1 MKVAVISGVTGQDGS
16 YLAELLLSKGYFV
29 IGFSRR
35 VSVNTSERIKHLLTN
50 GNFQFEEGDVCD
62 PLYITTLLTKY
73 RVAEFYNLA
82 AQSHV
87 HTSFTQ
93 PVVTTEIDYMGPLNI
108 LNCIKNCSPETR
120 FYQASTSEM
129 FGDVFEE
136 SDDGAYQDEETY
148 MNPQSPY
155 AIAKLAAHHAVRLYR
170 ESYGIFG
177 CSGILFNHESPRR
190 GENFVTR
197 KITKWIGDF
206 LRTIKDA
213 DPNSISF
220 DQDNILELGQPVF
233 PKLRLGNLDASRDW
247 GHAKDYCINLDVP
260 ILTTHGWKFYN
271 DIKVGDQV
279 INFNTQKNKLSTD
292 VVNQKILLD
301 SDGEK
306 IEFTGRGV
314 HLRVTSNHRMFYQK
328 KSKKSKGGWSDWKVC
343 SAEEMHKKFEDLST
357 RTKYDYRFPHFQ
369 DYDKNDIEIHND
381 DIVYL
386 IGALLTEGCFTHS
399 SKPGRG
405 LNLSISQSFI
415 ANENVY
421 TKISKTIDRL
431 GLSYSLKTRNDGV
444 TEWLFHSKSSREI
457 LSWFDTNNIHVMP
470 KWCYSLNQR
479 QAMILIEAMMDC
491 DGHWGG
497 MVYTSKRHKL
507 AVDFQSIACLAGY
520 RTTKIRTDKFG
531 ISRVCLITKTKKYTY
546 IMNSQKINDGH
557 DQVWCVSTNNGTI
570 VTRDN
575 ECISIS
581 GNCKAMWMMLQHDTA
596 DDYVVSTEETYS
608 VRDFLNT
615 AFYEAGIDN
624 WENLVVVDPKFY
636 RPAEVP
642 YLCGVSQKI
651 RKTLGW
657 SPEVTFEQLAKEM
670 VEADING

>member
-73 RVAEFYNLA
+73 RVTEFYNLA

-87 HTSFTQ
+87 HTSFLQ

-108 LNCIKNCSPETR
+108 LNCIKNCSPETK

-129 FGDVFEE
+129 FGDIFEE

-197 KITKWIGDF
+197 KITKWIGEFVSWKEKIGNIDGF
-206 LRTIKDA
+206 NDNYIVGPRTTKDI
-213 DPNSISF
+213 DHT
-220 DQDNILELGQPVF
+220 F

-247 GHAKDYCINLDVP
+247 GHAKDYV
-260 ILTTHGWKFYN
+260 
-271 DIKVGDQV
+271 
-279 INFNTQKNKLSTD
+279 
-292 VVNQKILLD
+292 
-301 SDGEK
+301 
-306 IEFTGRGV
+306 R
-314 HLRVTSNHRMFYQK
+314 
-328 KSKKSKGGWSDWKVC
+328 
-343 SAEEMHKKFEDLST
+343 
-357 RTKYDYRFPHFQ
+357 
-369 DYDKNDIEIHND
+369 
-381 DIVYL
+381 
-386 IGALLTEGCFTHS
+386 
-399 SKPGRG
+399 
-405 LNLSISQSFI
+405 
-415 ANENVY
+415 
-421 TKISKTIDRL
+421 
-431 GLSYSLKTRNDGV
+431 
-444 TEWLFHSKSSREI
+444 
-457 LSWFDTNNIHVMP
+457 
-470 KWCYSLNQR
+470 
-479 QAMILIEAMMDC
+479 
-491 DGHWGG
+491 
-497 MVYTSKRHKL
+497 
-507 AVDFQSIACLAGY
+507 
-520 RTTKIRTDKFG
+520 
-531 ISRVCLITKTKKYTY
+531 
-546 IMNSQKINDGH
+546 
-557 DQVWCVSTNNGTI
+557 
-570 VTRDN
+570 
-575 ECISIS
+575 
-581 GNCKAMWMMLQHDTA
+581 AMWMMLQHDTA

>member
-1 MKVAVISGVTGQDGS
+1 MKVAVVSGSSGQDGS

-155 AIAKLAAHHAVRLYR
+155 AIAKLASHHAVRLYR

-197 KITKWIGDF
+197 KITKWIGEFIDF
-206 LRTIKDA
+206 TENRKLGELVPDEDYIITKT
-213 DPNSISF
+213 NS
-220 DQDNILELGQPVF
+220 VKY

-247 GHAKDYCINLDVP
+247 GHAKDYV
-260 ILTTHGWKFYN
+260 
-271 DIKVGDQV
+271 
-279 INFNTQKNKLSTD
+279 
-292 VVNQKILLD
+292 
-301 SDGEK
+301 
-306 IEFTGRGV
+306 R
-314 HLRVTSNHRMFYQK
+314 
-328 KSKKSKGGWSDWKVC
+328 
-343 SAEEMHKKFEDLST
+343 
-357 RTKYDYRFPHFQ
+357 
-369 DYDKNDIEIHND
+369 
-381 DIVYL
+381 
-386 IGALLTEGCFTHS
+386 
-399 SKPGRG
+399 
-405 LNLSISQSFI
+405 
-415 ANENVY
+415 
-421 TKISKTIDRL
+421 
-431 GLSYSLKTRNDGV
+431 
-444 TEWLFHSKSSREI
+444 
-457 LSWFDTNNIHVMP
+457 
-470 KWCYSLNQR
+470 
-479 QAMILIEAMMDC
+479 
-491 DGHWGG
+491 
-497 MVYTSKRHKL
+497 
-507 AVDFQSIACLAGY
+507 
-520 RTTKIRTDKFG
+520 
-531 ISRVCLITKTKKYTY
+531 
-546 IMNSQKINDGH
+546 
-557 DQVWCVSTNNGTI
+557 
-570 VTRDN
+570 
-575 ECISIS
+575 
-581 GNCKAMWMMLQHDTA
+581 AMWMMLQHDTA

>member
-73 RVAEFYNLA
+73 RVTEFYNLA

-108 LNCIKNCSPETR
+108 LNCIKNCSPETK

-129 FGDVFEE
+129 FGDIFEE

-197 KITKWIGDF
+197 KITKWIGEFVSWKEKIGNIDGF
-206 LRTIKDA
+206 NDNYIVGPRTTKDI
-213 DPNSISF
+213 DHT
-220 DQDNILELGQPVF
+220 F

-247 GHAKDYCINLDVP
+247 GHAKDYV
-260 ILTTHGWKFYN
+260 
-271 DIKVGDQV
+271 
-279 INFNTQKNKLSTD
+279 
-292 VVNQKILLD
+292 
-301 SDGEK
+301 
-306 IEFTGRGV
+306 R
-314 HLRVTSNHRMFYQK
+314 
-328 KSKKSKGGWSDWKVC
+328 
-343 SAEEMHKKFEDLST
+343 
-357 RTKYDYRFPHFQ
+357 
-369 DYDKNDIEIHND
+369 
-381 DIVYL
+381 
-386 IGALLTEGCFTHS
+386 
-399 SKPGRG
+399 
-405 LNLSISQSFI
+405 
-415 ANENVY
+415 
-421 TKISKTIDRL
+421 
-431 GLSYSLKTRNDGV
+431 
-444 TEWLFHSKSSREI
+444 
-457 LSWFDTNNIHVMP
+457 
-470 KWCYSLNQR
+470 
-479 QAMILIEAMMDC
+479 
-491 DGHWGG
+491 
-497 MVYTSKRHKL
+497 
-507 AVDFQSIACLAGY
+507 
-520 RTTKIRTDKFG
+520 
-531 ISRVCLITKTKKYTY
+531 
-546 IMNSQKINDGH
+546 
-557 DQVWCVSTNNGTI
+557 
-570 VTRDN
+570 
-575 ECISIS
+575 
-581 GNCKAMWMMLQHDTA
+581 AMWMMLQHDTA